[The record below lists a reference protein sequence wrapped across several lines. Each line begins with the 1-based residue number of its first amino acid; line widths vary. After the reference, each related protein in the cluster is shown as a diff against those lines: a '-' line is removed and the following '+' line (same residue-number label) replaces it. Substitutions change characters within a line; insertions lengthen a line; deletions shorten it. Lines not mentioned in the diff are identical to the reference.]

1 MQFTEIVMSDP
12 KHLPTMEEVEWS
24 RKRLAELHK
33 LFPNHN
39 HKERMKMV
47 ANELQQRR
55 KKYGK

>member
-1 MQFTEIVMSDP
+1 
-12 KHLPTMEEVEWS
+12 MEEVEWS